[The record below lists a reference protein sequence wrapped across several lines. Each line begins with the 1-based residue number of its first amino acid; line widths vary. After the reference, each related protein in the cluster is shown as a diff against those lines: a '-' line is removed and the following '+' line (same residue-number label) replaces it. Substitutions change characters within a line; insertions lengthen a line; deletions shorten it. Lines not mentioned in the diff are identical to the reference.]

1 MIVLDLS
8 SNQLQGQLSTPL
20 PYVVHLDLSRNN
32 FNSDIPASIGSS
44 IISTS
49 FLSLSSNKFHGH
61 IPESICNAKSLQ
73 VLDLSHNSLSGTFH
87 QCFSTLSRTLGVLN
101 LRRNKLIGT
110 IFDKFSKYCR
120 LQTLN
125 LNENLLEGVIPKSLA
140 NCTNLEVFDI
150 GNNQI
155 HDAFPCHLKKISNL
169 YILVLRSNKF
179 YGSIGCEG
187 PNDTWPVLQIVDLAS
202 NNFSGRL
209 SVQALANS
217 KTMMADNK
225 AYSKLKYLH
234 YNARLGFPSYYQD
247 TITIV
252 SKGLQIELVKI
263 LTLFT
268 SIDLSCNNL
277 DGPIPKDLG
286 VLKTLYILN
295 LSFNAFTNPIPP
307 SLGKLSELES
317 LDLSSNKLIS
327 EIPMQLAD
335 GLTFL
340 SVLNL
345 SFSQLVGPV
354 PFVKQFATF
363 LEASYEGNKGLCRPH
378 LKTKYGSVEPHS
390 PFPTFEDTH
399 PNSRPLI
406 DWKFLS
412 VELGFAFG
420 FGMVIMPLMLL
431 KGWRIWYYKH
441 IDDIFFKIF
450 P

>member
-8 SNQLQGQLSTPL
+8 SNQLQGQLSTPS
-20 PYVVHLDLSRNN
+20 PSVMHLDLSRNN
-32 FNSDIPASIGSS
+32 FNSVIPANIGSS
-44 IISTS
+44 IISAN
-49 FLSLSSNKFHGH
+49 FLSLASNKFHGQ

-73 VLDLSHNSLSGTFH
+73 VLDLSHNSLSGTLP

-101 LRRNKLIGT
+101 LRRNNLIGT
-110 IFDKFSKYCR
+110 IFDKFSKYCS

-169 YILVLRSNKF
+169 RILVLRSNKF

-187 PNDTWPVLQIVDLAS
+187 PNDTWSMLQIVDLAS

-209 SVQALANS
+209 SIKALANS

-225 AYSKLKYLH
+225 AYSELKYLH
-234 YNARLGFPSYYQD
+234 YNAGLGFPSYYQD
-247 TITIV
+247 TIIVV

-277 DGPIPKDLG
+277 DEPIPKDLG
-286 VLKTLYILN
+286 ELKALYILN
-295 LSFNAFTNPIPP
+295 VSFNAFIDPIPP
-307 SLGKLSELES
+307 SLGKLNELES
-317 LDLSSNKLIS
+317 LDLSSNKLNS

-345 SFSQLVGPV
+345 TFNQLVGPI

-363 LEASYEGNKGLCRPH
+363 LEASYEGNKGLCGPH
-378 LKTKYGSVEPHS
+378 LKTKCGSIEPHS

-399 PNSRPLI
+399 PSSRPLI

-412 VELGFAFG
+412 AELGFAFG
-420 FGMVIMPLMLL
+420 FGMVIICLL
-431 KGWRIWYYKH
+431 C
-441 IDDIFFKIF
+441 F
-450 P
+450 